1 MESHTCCVCRDER
14 APSIF
19 DHQQQSSAGFFPW
32 LPVLTIWTVDTQ
44 DNDARWKGASW
55 VTRFL
60 RELEE
65 YCHGVQGLGGLGWRV
80 WLKEYSLRILTLHT
94 ADPQGKQNIWCPDP
108 RDWNA
113 ELVISCAIS
122 VLMERWHPSTYFEAP
137 VIRCWIRQR
146 LQRFGS
152 GDSSPET

>member
-1 MESHTCCVCRDER
+1 MGREVGTVFENSTTDGITYVLRGRDER

-65 YCHGVQGLGGLGWRV
+65 DCHGVQGLGGLG
-80 WLKEYSLRILTLHT
+80 
-94 ADPQGKQNIWCPDP
+94 
-108 RDWNA
+108 
-113 ELVISCAIS
+113 
-122 VLMERWHPSTYFEAP
+122 MEGLA
-137 VIRCWIRQR
+137 
-146 LQRFGS
+146 
-152 GDSSPET
+152 